1 MRYSALVT
9 TRNAHDDTIKGY
21 EMEFII
27 IDPHTVFQKIRHLLE
42 CEDAPEQ
49 ILETLLITPIP

>member
-9 TRNAHDDTIKGY
+9 TRNAHNDGKGC
-21 EMEFII
+21 EMEFIV
-27 IDPHTVFQKIRHLLE
+27 IDPPTVFHKIRLLLD

-49 ILETLLITPIP
+49 VLETLLITPIP